1 MAKLNQLLA
10 DPDPQLHYSTA
21 PPVRTDAGQDAAP
34 SLKLKVQI
42 PEPPGP
48 KMTHAEMKETLIG
61 NEGLVCK
68 GCLRLFDDPRYLDLD
83 HNTPR
88 SDGGLNHISNRLLLC
103 GPCNRAKSNTLTL
116 TGLQRLNRRN
126 GWMAKD

>member
-48 KMTHAEMKETLIG
+48 KMTQPAPAALP
-61 NEGLVCK
+61 LRRASPP
-68 GCLRLFDDPRYLDLD
+68 CLSRPAAALR
-83 HNTPR
+83 
-88 SDGGLNHISNRLLLC
+88 
-103 GPCNRAKSNTLTL
+103 
-116 TGLQRLNRRN
+116 Q
-126 GWMAKD
+126 